1 MSGAFNV
8 QDNFLTLE
16 GIKKLEDELR
26 HLKTVKRQEVAE
38 KIKVA
43 ISFGDLSENAEY
55 DEAKNEQALMEGRIV
70 LLESTL
76 RSAKVISEEDV
87 TTDVVSMGG
96 IVKILE
102 VEFDEE
108 TEYSMVG
115 SAEADP
121 MNGKISNE
129 SPLGRALIGHAAGE
143 MVSVQTPDGPMALKI
158 LEIRK

>member
-143 MVSVQTPDGPMALKI
+143 TVSVQTPDGPMALKI